1 MHALTGRAKASL
13 VCKVFL
19 ESIAKTLKEHPKA
32 PTPKKKVSAQFDISS
47 RMVLHKPNQKPSLSY
62 QQDFAYLSGRNARGR
77 PFPWCSMSDCCSF
90 VSWKYGQR
98 LVEYGKE
105 IHPQDLPYVWPN
117 SWAETPSPTP
127 KKNNRFQYAN
137 MRCHLTLT
145 VVRLIGSFWRGH
157 RQEALLFVT
166 ERKGQRK
173 HRFNKKGI
181 YA

>member
-117 SWAETPSPTP
+117 YWAETPSPTP
-127 KKNNRFQYAN
+127 KKNNRFQYAVPSHIN
-137 MRCHLTLT
+137 SCTAHW
-145 VVRLIGSFWRGH
+145 LILEGSQARSFAFRNGK
-157 RQEALLFVT
+157 
-166 ERKGQRK
+166 ERA
-173 HRFNKKGI
+173 KKTQI
-181 YA
+181 Q